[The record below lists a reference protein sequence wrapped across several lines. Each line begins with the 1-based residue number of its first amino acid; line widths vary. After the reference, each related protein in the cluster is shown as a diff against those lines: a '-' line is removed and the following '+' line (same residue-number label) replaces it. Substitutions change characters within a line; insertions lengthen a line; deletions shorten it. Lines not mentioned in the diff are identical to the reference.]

1 MNLEE
6 AIAGEPNAADIVQQ
20 YQVMTSIRP
29 LERWFG
35 MLVYLARQGASFKSH
50 LAVWKQCVADAEVR
64 PMWIPRAELS
74 ESNIAKYLEDSG
86 LENYSEFHNWSISNR
101 EEFWQTCVDR
111 LGIAFRN
118 APSSVVD
125 LSAGVASPDW
135 LPDARLN
142 IVDSCFQATDDST
155 AIVASNEDGSLQNIT
170 VAKLRQKTMQIAGA
184 LQAAGFERGDRIG
197 IVMPMTPESVAI
209 YLGIIAAGCTA
220 VSIADSFA
228 APEIST
234 RLRIA
239 DAKGIFCA
247 ASFNRAGRAIG
258 LFPRV
263 KDAGAPRAI
272 VIGETNLREGD
283 LLFEEF
289 LTLGQPLAEAVASP
303 ASTHINILFSSGT
316 TGDPKAI
323 PWPQTVP
330 IKCAADG
337 MWHHDIRQG
346 DVVVWP
352 TNIGWMM
359 GPWLIFA
366 ALMNKAT
373 IGLYH
378 DAPMSEGF
386 GQFVQDANVTMLGVV
401 PTIVRAWR
409 ASRCMEQFDWS
420 SIRCFSSTGEAS
432 SPDDMFYLSWLAGYR
447 PIIEYCGGTEI
458 GGGYACST
466 VVQPN
471 VPGCFS
477 TAALG
482 SELVLLDE
490 EGNTADQGELF
501 LVPPSMGLSTELL
514 NRDHHATYFEGTPT
528 ELGRTLRRH
537 GDYFERLPGGYF
549 RAGGRS
555 DDTMNLGGI
564 KVSSAEIER
573 VLNLI
578 PDVGEAAAIAV
589 SDEGGGPSQLVV
601 FVVPAENCDRETLS
615 DRMNQSIKSS
625 LNPLF
630 RIAKLQFADSLPR
643 TASNKVMRRK
653 LREQFQKQAESR
665 QE

>member
-1 MNLEE
+1 MNLQD
-6 AIAGEPNAADIVQQ
+6 ALANEPNATDILQQ
-20 YQVMTSIRP
+20 YQVMSVIRP
-29 LERWFG
+29 AERWFG
-35 MLVYLARQGASFKSH
+35 MLVYLTRTGASFDSH
-50 LAVWKQCVADAEVR
+50 LAVWKECFADTDIR
-64 PMWIPRAELS
+64 PMWFPREES
-74 ESNIAKYLEDSG
+74 TESNIAKYLAESDVPTYQQ
-86 LENYSEFHNWSISNR
+86 LHDWSISNR
-101 EEFWQTCVDR
+101 EDFWQACVDR
-111 LGIAFRN
+111 LGIAFRRKPN
-118 APSSVVD
+118 AIVD
-125 LSAGVASPDW
+125 LAAGVESPDW
-135 LPDARLN
+135 LPNAELN
-142 IVDSCFQATDDST
+142 IVESCFQADDNIA
-155 AIVASNEDGSLQNIT
+155 AIVASNPDGSLRTIT
-170 VAKLRQKTMQIAGA
+170 VAELRQQTLQIAGA
-184 LQAAGFERGDRIG
+184 LHAAGFAAGDRIG
-197 IVMPMTPESVAI
+197 IIMPMIPESVAI
-209 YLGIIAAGCTA
+209 YLGIIAAGCAA

-228 APEIST
+228 AAEIAT

-239 DAKGIFCA
+239 DARSVFCVG
-247 ASFNRAGRAIG
+247 SFNRTGRSID
-258 LFPRV
+258 LFSRV

-272 VIGETNLREGD
+272 VLGKADLREGD
-283 LLFEEF
+283 IGFDEF
-289 LTLGQPLAEAVASP
+289 LNFGEPGAEPVASA

-330 IKCAADG
+330 IKCASDG
-337 MWHHDIRQG
+337 MWHHDIREG

-378 DAPMSEGF
+378 DAPVGDGF
-386 GQFVQDANVTMLGVV
+386 GRFVQDAKVTMLGVV
-401 PTIVRAWR
+401 PTLVRAWR
-409 ASRCMEQFDWS
+409 TSACMESFDWS

-482 SELVLLDE
+482 SEFVLLDDDGE
-490 EGNTADQGELF
+490 PASQGELF

-514 NRDHHATYFEGTPT
+514 NRDHGATYFEGTPAQA
-528 ELGRTLRRH
+528 GQTLRRH
-537 GDYFERLPGGYF
+537 GDYFESLPGGYF

-573 VLNLI
+573 VLNQTA
-578 PDVGEAAAIAV
+578 DVSEAAAIAV
-589 SDEGGGPSQLVV
+589 SDADGGPSRLVV
-601 FVVPAENCDRETLS
+601 FVVPEPNCDRSSLL
-615 DRMNQSIKSS
+615 DRMNKSIKSS

-630 RIAKLQFADSLPR
+630 RISDIWFTDSLPR
-643 TASNKVMRRK
+643 TASNKVMRRL
-653 LREQFQKQAESR
+653 LRDEFR
-665 QE
+665 NQEKSDQG